1 MQSRSIS
8 QTDERGYSVEGLL
21 SGQTALVT
29 GAGRG
34 IGASIAEHLARRDVH
49 VILSARNADAIT
61 ALAESL
67 TGQGFKATAVPAD
80 LGEESSVDR
89 LMDSV
94 AAMGTLDIVVNNAG
108 VLPKARRVEKIT
120 RQEWAAVMDVNLTA
134 PWVIASRAKE
144 MMGQSGGV
152 IVNVASTAAFFPS
165 VGLSHYN
172 VSKAALVMLTKVCA
186 LEWAADGI
194 RVVGIA
200 PGKVN
205 TDMVRPILDW
215 TSAQG
220 LHVNP
225 MKRIAEPAEIAEL
238 VCYLVSAAARYVT
251 GVIVPIDG
259 GELMTYGRG

>member
-1 MQSRSIS
+1 MEDS
-8 QTDERGYSVEGLL
+8 LL

-34 IGASIAEHLARRDVH
+34 IGASIAEQLARRDAH
-49 VILSARNADAIT
+49 VILSARNVNAIGGLAATLTAQGYNAT
-61 ALAESL
+61 AL
-67 TGQGFKATAVPAD
+67 PAD
-80 LGEESSVDR
+80 LADEDSVSG
-89 LMDSV
+89 LMDSI
-94 AAMGTLDIVVNNAG
+94 AAMGKLDIVVNNAG

-120 RQEWAAVMDVNLTA
+120 RQEWTAVMDVNLNA

-144 MMGQSGGV
+144 LMGRSGGGV
-152 IVNVASTAAFFPS
+152 IVNIASTAAFFPS

-186 LEWAADGI
+186 LEWAAEGI
-194 RVVGIA
+194 RVVGVA

-205 TDMVRPILDW
+205 TDMVQPILDW
-215 TSAQG
+215 TSERG
-220 LHVNP
+220 LQVNP
-225 MKRIAEPAEIAEL
+225 IRRIAEPVEIAEL

-259 GELMTYGRG
+259 GELLTYGRG